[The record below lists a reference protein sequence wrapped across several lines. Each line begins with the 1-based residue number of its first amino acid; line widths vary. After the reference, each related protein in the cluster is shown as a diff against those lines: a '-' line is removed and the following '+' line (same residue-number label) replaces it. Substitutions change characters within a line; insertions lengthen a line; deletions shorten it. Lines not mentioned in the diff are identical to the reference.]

1 VRQPYGDERAVP
13 APLVRV
19 ELRGRPRQPPVVVAK
34 DFLCPH
40 GQPLVPHEHTS
51 LEDLD
56 LHRLISLRSAHPFF
70 SDALR
75 RGEREAGMLLD
86 QKPAPGP
93 GCTFRPKPL
102 RFP

>member
-1 VRQPYGDERAVP
+1 MAMNALSQLHWCGYSSGA
-13 APLVRV
+13 ALVNSH
-19 ELRGRPRQPPVVVAK
+19 VVVAK

-102 RFP
+102 RFQ